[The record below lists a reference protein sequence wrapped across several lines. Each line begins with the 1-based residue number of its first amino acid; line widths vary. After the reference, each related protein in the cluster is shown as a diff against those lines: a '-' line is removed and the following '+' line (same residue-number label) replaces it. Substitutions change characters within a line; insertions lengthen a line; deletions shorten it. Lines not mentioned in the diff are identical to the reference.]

1 MSGSGVTLT
10 TSDVEVVGIIGG
22 AQTQI
27 PTDQYVIKEIKNN
40 SFSQAEK
47 NAGTDTKTATVIV
60 QVTTWDANNNATETE
75 LSADYTVSTKR
86 SEVFKLIGTDKA
98 QLIISA
104 TSGAAVTKGALQN
117 CFTFEDQYNTYE
129 SAGVSAG
136 AILGGSGEIAG
147 NVSYSINVVNDYTDN
162 YRVTGNGTNDAKVVF
177 YEPGDYTV
185 KVKAVVNG
193 TEKEVTLTIKVS

>member
-1 MSGSGVTLT
+1 MSGSGVTLK

-47 NAGTDTKTATVIV
+47 DAGIDTKTATVIV
-60 QVTTWDANNNATETE
+60 QVTTWDVNNNATETE
-75 LSADYTVSTKR
+75 LSADYTVSTKG

-98 QLIISA
+98 QLASA

-136 AILGGSGEIAG
+136 AILGGTGMIAG
-147 NVSYSINVVNDYTDN
+147 NVSYSINVVNDYTGN